1 MGYARA
7 CSCSNP
13 EGCYKRFLSSAL
25 PPLTYEPCVSHRYVC
40 GDSSESLDG
49 MVRFFEEEMA
59 QLDEDDD
66 DDGGKRGAGG
76 RSAAAGGGG
85 KRRKSGKGT
94 RGNGGKGG
102 ASDSPVG
109 LLLPKIRRLLRQSHR
124 RDKRAAKATR
134 SIIAAS
140 TAAAAAAEAA
150 VAAAEAASKK
160 RVTRGKIAATAAAEA
175 ASKAGSAAAAGGGD
189 NGTNLSSS
197 LPPLPLSMVVV
208 PMVVDAVQT
217 SERDPLENRQRLSVL
232 SAAWAASNS
241 ASSYTF
247 GGGAS
252 NSSSNR
258 GTYSNPGS
266 GISGLGSGD
275 PTAGTEA
282 SSMGPPIPAGL
293 VGRPLSTAI
302 RLGTLAGGDGGVG
315 RQDEVSSGP
324 STRYT
329 RYGDEDYTPNKRG
342 RYRCGVCGNFK
353 VTDEGLSHLC
363 PGKNEGALY
372 ISTADL
378 LRKSAAS
385 AASAFSSS
393 QSIDLAI
400 GGSSAAL
407 GNGDDRN
414 GDGSVTFHD
423 TTYTGEEM
431 PGDMEEEMEEGTD
444 EPLSGGRPL
453 GTPLGVTVTTSR
465 PSSPPSY
472 KMDRQA
478 GNTGGFTGGTSQSIS
493 ISQCLF
499 QFCKFKYIFR
509 VCTVHCARM
518 F

>member
-1 MGYARA
+1 
-7 CSCSNP
+7 
-13 EGCYKRFLSSAL
+13 
-25 PPLTYEPCVSHRYVC
+25 
-40 GDSSESLDG
+40 
-49 MVRFFEEEMA
+49 MVRFLETEMA
-59 QLDEDDD
+59 QLDEDGE

-140 TAAAAAAEAA
+140 SAAAAAAEAA

-175 ASKAGSAAAAGGGD
+175 ASKAGSAAVAGGGD

-266 GISGLGSGD
+266 GISGISGLGHGN

-282 SSMGPPIPAGL
+282 YSMGPPIPAGL

-302 RLGTLAGGDGGVG
+302 RLGTLAGGDEG
-315 RQDEVSSGP
+315 RQDEVSSAP

-378 LRKSAAS
+378 LRKSATSATS

-393 QSIDLAI
+393 LSIDLAI

-407 GNGDDRN
+407 GNGD
-414 GDGSVTFHD
+414 
-423 TTYTGEEM
+423 YTKIPHT

-478 GNTGGFTGGTSQSIS
+478 GNTGGFAGGTSQSIS
-493 ISQCLF
+493 VSQSHCQF
-499 QFCKFKYIFR
+499 QN
-509 VCTVHCARM
+509 CTVKYH

>member
-1 MGYARA
+1 MHA

-266 GISGLGSGD
+266 GISGISGLGSGD
-275 PTAGTEA
+275 PTAGFEA